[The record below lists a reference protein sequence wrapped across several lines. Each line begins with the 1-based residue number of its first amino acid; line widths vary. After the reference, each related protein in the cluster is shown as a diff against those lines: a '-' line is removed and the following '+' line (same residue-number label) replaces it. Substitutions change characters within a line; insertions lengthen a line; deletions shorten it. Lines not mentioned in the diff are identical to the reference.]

1 MKGIFWALQRRLNC
15 YWELK
20 IDFFSDFF
28 YFNLYPITFCDTHT
42 VNLLPSHLGV
52 STRFL
57 WWSCGKRNVFSE
69 SEVTWQVIGDSEWLH
84 HGVFGVEC
92 YQTQTDKK
100 TKSAKF
106 DEDIV
111 RLGLCH
117 SDKTAKSFYLRSDK
131 TCVAAQSADIIALC
145 TIRKAATASTNE
157 QLHYQSEKEKVSTWT
172 SPKVPAIESMVED
185 VETPESPNCSSLKAP
200 TIESRVEDVE
210 TPESAICCSLKGL
223 STESI
228 IEVVE
233 MLESPE
239 SSSPQ
244 NPPSDDNL
252 TTPSTSKTS
261 RATSEVSK
269 DSPSRA
275 KEKN

>member
-131 TCVAAQSADIIALC
+131 TLLQPNQPTSSHCVPSGKRQQHQPTSNC
-145 TIRKAATASTNE
+145 TTSQKKKKSVLGPVQRSQ
-157 QLHYQSEKEKVSTWT
+157 QLNPWLKMWRHQ
-172 SPKVPAIESMVED
+172 KVPIVPVWRHQQLNPGLKMWRRQKVQFVAVWRD
-185 VETPESPNCSSLKAP
+185 YQLNPSSK
-200 TIESRVEDVE
+200 
-210 TPESAICCSLKGL
+210 
-223 STESI
+223 
-228 IEVVE
+228 
-233 MLESPE
+233 
-239 SSSPQ
+239 
-244 NPPSDDNL
+244 
-252 TTPSTSKTS
+252 
-261 RATSEVSK
+261 
-269 DSPSRA
+269 
-275 KEKN
+275 